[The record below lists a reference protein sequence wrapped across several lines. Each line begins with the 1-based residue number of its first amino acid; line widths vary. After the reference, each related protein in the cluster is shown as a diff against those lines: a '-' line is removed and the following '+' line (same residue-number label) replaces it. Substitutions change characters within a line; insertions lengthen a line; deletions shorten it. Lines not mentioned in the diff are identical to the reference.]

1 MGQTNSQNLQQSKVD
16 VPKINQLQFWKQ
28 STDIRYGEIRIFKTQ
43 DQHAVAVKDHI
54 FQDDGQWNQ
63 FKIVQEKQM
72 GNKQSTPFLIQMIDL
87 QHVTEKE
94 LCTQLTQAHSVYE
107 YFDEYLE
114 RVINELS
121 ETKQYFEEIEIVAM
135 LHCTL
140 MALQRLN
147 DQQKQH
153 GDIRPLTISVT
164 SYAKRSQF
172 RQNHPFSVFKLTD
185 IQEMTDMNAYRRCIA
200 KQQGQYNLS
209 PEQLSSLKQKVLK
222 LNIDQNKSDVFC
234 IGLTALQMATLS
246 FVQDIYDLQ
255 SYTLNMEKFNDHL
268 FLLKSQYSSNLYE
281 IVESLLVMA
290 PDNRPNP
297 KQAHDLLHNYGFQLE
312 DYFRSSTIAEFIP
325 SYSIDFKEQNN
336 GYVKQKQRVVDQQLH
351 SLQNQDP
358 NNLYNQVENIE
369 QRAKL
374 ALKRSQDAQI
384 RFQKSPQK
392 KFKIPI
398 PNWEPTKSLQQYSNL
413 SPITLEEIL
422 PLQNKQMNIQSDQII
437 IQDPP
442 SNRQSFFKNLT
453 NPQQYQQH
461 HYNEHEQ
468 IMHNDDE
475 YAYNH
480 QEIDEQPKQS
490 LVEQVELT
498 NSNLKTLQQKP
509 ITNQYDNNLFQQQS
523 LFQSINTDQKKYPQQ
538 QYQQQQQQEQQQQQQ
553 QFQQQQQQT
562 YSQIQQQ
569 SYQYSNQIQSKQ
581 LQNIEQ
587 QSQARSS
594 TYNYPQNQLN
604 ESVND
609 HQRSPYALQQRQSL
623 ALSQDK
629 VITQQLTGQQVE
641 QTLQNL
647 QNRQSIR
654 QDSFGVGSQRPQ
666 QPLVVPK
673 SPEIEPKNIFIQ
685 FEQEKLTQQNQRSP
699 IQPLERID
707 DDEQEPNYNPHL
719 TESNDS
725 QQAISIQSK
734 PQSMRGT
741 MVGSQTH
748 LKVPSSVTSKQQ
760 RPTVQKQQTTS
771 QKNIYNLSQKKSSK
785 IIKK

>member
-1 MGQTNSQNLQQSKVD
+1 MGQANSQNLQQSKMN
-16 VPKINQLQFWKQ
+16 VPKISQLQFWKQ

-54 FQDDGQWNQ
+54 FQDEEQWNQ
-63 FKIVQEKQM
+63 FKLIQEKQM
-72 GNKQSTPFLIQMIDL
+72 GNKSSTPFLIQMIDL

-164 SYAKRSQF
+164 SFAKRSQF
-172 RQNHPFSVFKLTD
+172 RQNHPFPVFKLTD
-185 IQEMTDMNAYRRCIA
+185 IQEMTDMNSYRRCIA

-209 PEQLSSLKQKVLK
+209 PEQLSSLKQKVLRP
-222 LNIDQNKSDVFC
+222 NVDQNKSDVFC

-246 FVQDIYDLQ
+246 FVQDIYDIP
-255 SYTLNMEKFNDHL
+255 SYTFNIEKLEDHL
-268 FLLKSQYSSNLYE
+268 YFLKSQYSSDLYE

-297 KQAHDLLHNYGFQLE
+297 KQAHELLHRYRFQLE
-312 DYFRSSTIAEFIP
+312 DYFRFSTISEFIP
-325 SYSIDFKEQNN
+325 NYSIDFKEQSA
-336 GYVKQKQRVVDQQLH
+336 GYGIQKQRIVEQQQYA
-351 SLQNQDP
+351 LQNQDP
-358 NNLYNQVENIE
+358 NNLYHQVEDLD
-369 QRAKL
+369 QRAKV

-392 KFKIPI
+392 KLKVPL
-398 PNWEPTKSLQQYSNL
+398 PNWDPTKSLQQYQNL
-413 SPITLEEIL
+413 QPITLQEIL

-442 SNRQSFFKNLT
+442 SNRQSFFKKLT

-461 HYNEHEQ
+461 NFNEHEQ
-468 IMHNDDE
+468 LIHNDDE

-498 NSNLKTLQQKP
+498 NSNLKNLQQKP
-509 ITNQYDNNLFQQQS
+509 ITNQFDNNQFQQQS
-523 LFQSINTDQKKYPQQ
+523 LFQSINTDQKKFP
-538 QYQQQQQQEQQQQQQ
+538 QQQQQI
-553 QFQQQQQQT
+553 QQQT
-562 YSQIQQQ
+562 YSQFQQQ
-569 SYQYSNQIQSKQ
+569 SYQYSNQVQSKQ

-594 TYNYPQNQLN
+594 TYNYPSNQIN
-604 ESVND
+604 ESIHD

-673 SPEIEPKNIFIQ
+673 SPEIEPKNIFPQ
-685 FEQEKLTQQNQRSP
+685 FEQEKQPQYNQRSP

-725 QQAISIQSK
+725 QQAISVQSK

-741 MVGSQTH
+741 MVGSQTQ
-748 LKVPSSVTSKQQ
+748 LKVPPSAASRQQ
-760 RPTVQKQQTTS
+760 RPTVQTQSNTS

>member
-1 MGQTNSQNLQQSKVD
+1 MGQTNSQNLQQSKMD
-16 VPKINQLQFWKQ
+16 VPKISQLQFWKQ

-54 FQDDGQWNQ
+54 FQDDEQWNQ
-63 FKIVQEKQM
+63 FKIIQEKYM

-121 ETKQYFEEIEIVAM
+121 ETKQYFDEIEIIAM

-140 MALQRLN
+140 MALQKLN

-164 SYAKRSQF
+164 SYAQRSQF

-209 PEQLSSLKQKVLK
+209 PEQLSSLKQKVLRP
-222 LNIDQNKSDVFC
+222 NIDQNKSDVFC

-246 FVQDIYDLQ
+246 FVQDIYDIQ
-255 SYTLNMEKFNDHL
+255 SYTFNMEKLDDYL
-268 FLLKSQYSSNLYE
+268 FFLKSQYSPDLYD
-281 IVESLLVMA
+281 IVESLLIMA

-297 KQAHDLLHNYGFQLE
+297 KQAHELLYKYRFQLE
-312 DYFRSSTIAEFIP
+312 DYFRSSTIAEYIP
-325 SYSIDFKEQNN
+325 SYSIDFREQSDV
-336 GYVKQKQRVVDQQLH
+336 YQKQRVVGLQQH
-351 SLQNQDP
+351 TLQNQDP
-358 NNLYNQVENIE
+358 NNQLYHQVENLD
-369 QRAKL
+369 QRAKI

-384 RFQKSPQK
+384 RFQRSPNQ
-392 KFKIPI
+392 KFKVPI
-398 PNWEPTKSLQQYSNL
+398 PNWEPTKSLQQYSSL
-413 SPITLEEIL
+413 QPITLQEIL

-453 NPQQYQQH
+453 NPQQYQQQN
-461 HYNEHEQ
+461 YNEHEQ
-468 IMHNDDE
+468 IIHNDDE

-509 ITNQYDNNLFQQQS
+509 IVNQYDNNLFQQQS
-523 LFQSINTDQKKYPQQ
+523 LFQSINTDQKKFP
-538 QYQQQQQQEQQQQQQ
+538 QQQQQQL
-553 QFQQQQQQT
+553 QQQT
-562 YSQIQQQ
+562 YSQIQQQQ

-594 TYNYPQNQLN
+594 TYNYPSNQIN
-604 ESVND
+604 ESIND

-654 QDSFGVGSQRPQ
+654 QDSFGVGSHRPQ

-673 SPEIEPKNIFIQ
+673 SPEIEPKNIFPQ
-685 FEQEKLTQQNQRSP
+685 FEQEKQPQIQRSP

-707 DDEQEPNYNPHL
+707 DDDQEPNYNPHL

-725 QQAISIQSK
+725 QQAISVQSK

-741 MVGSQTH
+741 MVGSQSQ
-748 LKVPSSVTSKQQ
+748 LKVPPSVASRQQ
-760 RPTVQKQQTTS
+760 RPTVQKQSTTS

>member
-1 MGQTNSQNLQQSKVD
+1 MGQTNSQNLQQSKMD
-16 VPKINQLQFWKQ
+16 VPKISQLQFWKQ

-54 FQDDGQWNQ
+54 FQDDEQWNQ
-63 FKIVQEKQM
+63 FKIIQEKHM

-121 ETKQYFEEIEIVAM
+121 ETKQYFDEIEIIAM

-164 SYAKRSQF
+164 SYAQRSQF

-209 PEQLSSLKQKVLK
+209 PEQLSSLKQKVLRP
-222 LNIDQNKSDVFC
+222 NIDQNKSDVFC

-246 FVQDIYDLQ
+246 FVQDIYDIQ
-255 SYTLNMEKFNDHL
+255 SYTFNMEKLDDYL
-268 FLLKSQYSSNLYE
+268 FFLKSQYSPDLYD
-281 IVESLLVMA
+281 IVESLLIMA

-297 KQAHDLLHNYGFQLE
+297 KQAHELLYKYRFQLE
-312 DYFRSSTIAEFIP
+312 DYFRSSTIAEYIP
-325 SYSIDFKEQNN
+325 SYSIDFREQSNV
-336 GYVKQKQRVVDQQLH
+336 YQKQRVVEHQQH
-351 SLQNQDP
+351 TLQNQDP
-358 NNLYNQVENIE
+358 NNQLYHQVENLD
-369 QRAKL
+369 QRAKI

-384 RFQKSPQK
+384 RFQRSPNK
-392 KFKIPI
+392 KFKVPI
-398 PNWEPTKSLQQYSNL
+398 PNWEPTKSLQQYSSL
-413 SPITLEEIL
+413 QPITLQEIL

-453 NPQQYQQH
+453 NPQQYQQQN
-461 HYNEHEQ
+461 YNEHEQ
-468 IMHNDDE
+468 IIHNDDE

-509 ITNQYDNNLFQQQS
+509 IVNQYDNNLFQQQS
-523 LFQSINTDQKKYPQQ
+523 LFQSINTDQKKFP
-538 QYQQQQQQEQQQQQQ
+538 QQQQQQ
-553 QFQQQQQQT
+553 QQQQLQQQT
-562 YSQIQQQ
+562 YSQIQQQQ

-594 TYNYPQNQLN
+594 TYNYPSNQIN
-604 ESVND
+604 ESIND

-654 QDSFGVGSQRPQ
+654 QDSFGVGSHRPQ

-673 SPEIEPKNIFIQ
+673 SPEIEPKNIFPQ
-685 FEQEKLTQQNQRSP
+685 FEQEKQPQIQRSP

-707 DDEQEPNYNPHL
+707 DDDQEPNYNPHL

-725 QQAISIQSK
+725 QQAISVQSK

-741 MVGSQTH
+741 MVGSQSQ
-748 LKVPSSVTSKQQ
+748 LKVPPSVASRQQ
-760 RPTVQKQQTTS
+760 RPTVQKQSTTS